1 MTTLIEYVIIVLQ
14 RGGVEGM
21 EKPNFNSL
29 FTVIGAYRILKAYYG
44 REPRPCEF
52 KRITDYTEAAYYKLK
67 REHAEACEKPLSE
80 ESYKVLEM
88 LAEVI
93 MRGDTVI

>member
-1 MTTLIEYVIIVLQ
+1 
-14 RGGVEGM
+14 M

-29 FTVIGAYRILKAYYG
+29 FTVVGAYKVLKAYYG

-52 KRITDYTEAAYYKLK
+52 KRVTDYTEAAYYKLK
-67 REHAEACEKPLSE
+67 REHNEACEKPLSE
-80 ESYKVLEM
+80 ESYRMLQM

-93 MRGDTVI
+93 KNDETREDNTDHYGV